1 MTMMRNNDS
10 DDNNDDHKNHN
21 DCDDHDYVDHNNHDQ
36 TFTLDWPECLGWSR
50 SFNNFIGS
58 LHFWVLIEDKVV

>member
-10 DDNNDDHKNHN
+10 DDNNADHKNHN

-36 TFTLDWPECLGWSR
+36 TFTLD
-50 SFNNFIGS
+50 
-58 LHFWVLIEDKVV
+58 